1 MVEIRDRDQGTRTGC
16 QPARARCNGA
26 GPGIESPREVTLA
39 DEREKPSWRER
50 DRQKDGSAHRG
61 EAPAPRGAPARVAT
75 ATAQYK
81 RQLDALFER
90 GEVPAHLKDKL
101 PAAEAGTPEPSD
113 SPSKERVRLTRAVR
127 QAPSGPELIRA
138 LDALRENLGAV
149 PEALELVLRY
159 LEHPRDAILAEAL
172 GHVEKAVDL
181 GIPLPKTVRK
191 TFLERLK
198 GVALTSFD
206 PRVQARAE
214 TLVSRLR

>member
-1 MVEIRDRDQGTRTGC
+1 M
-16 QPARARCNGA
+16 
-26 GPGIESPREVTLA
+26 A

-50 DRQKDGSAHRG
+50 DRKKDAGAHR
-61 EAPAPRGAPARVAT
+61 ETPAPRGAPARVAT

-101 PAAEAGTPEPSD
+101 PAPEAASADATAD

-138 LDALRENLGAV
+138 LDALRESLGAV
-149 PEALELVLRY
+149 PEDLELVLRY

-172 GHVEKAVDL
+172 THIEKAVEL
-181 GIPLPKTVRK
+181 GNPLPKTARK